1 MKKIIS
7 KIAGFVSFMMMYLV
21 MNANVALAAEETI
34 PVPES
39 VALDGLLSQFAGMFG
54 GSLIVLGIAAV
65 VPAIICLL
73 VAYASDK
80 KSETGRSILGWVVV
94 LILSSI
100 PVVSLIMLFIWAFGE
115 KTKSDPTF
123 RNYAR
128 LVLLGYLYGIIFT
141 ITYFLASMFLI

>member
-1 MKKIIS
+1 MKKLIS
-7 KIAGFVSFMMMYLV
+7 KIAVFASCLMMYLV
-21 MNANVALAAEETI
+21 MNANVALAADVTI
-34 PVPES
+34 PEQES
-39 VALDGLLSQFAGMFG
+39 VALDGLLNQVLGIFNGP
-54 GSLIVLGIAAV
+54 IVILGIAAV

-94 LILSSI
+94 LILTSLPIVSI
-100 PVVSLIMLFIWAFGE
+100 IMLFIWAFGE

-128 LVLLGYLYGIIFT
+128 LW
-141 ITYFLASMFLI
+141 

>member
-1 MKKIIS
+1 MKKLIS
-7 KIAGFVSFMMMYLV
+7 KIAVFASCLMMYLV
-21 MNANVALAAEETI
+21 MNANVALAADVTI
-34 PVPES
+34 PEQES
-39 VALDGLLSQFAGMFG
+39 VALDGLLNQVLGIFNGP
-54 GSLIVLGIAAV
+54 IVILGIAAV

-94 LILSSI
+94 LILTSLPIVSI
-100 PVVSLIMLFIWAFGE
+100 IMLFIWAFGE

-141 ITYFLASMFLI
+141 VTYILASMFLV